1 MAASMRLRAKVWL
14 HQLELDR
21 ELASGADEHG
31 SAELAARA
39 DQLRS
44 VHFRRHLVANLDA
57 ALAKAA
63 HPPHW
68 HSGALPVCSR
78 EIMDARTALEALRET
93 LIGAQAPSVCGLAQ
107 ASCLIDD
114 PEGPLYHRRADG
126 TSLSELARRAA
137 LCCTEPAL

>member
-21 ELASGADEHG
+21 ELAGGADVHASPALEV
-31 SAELAARA
+31 RA
-39 DQLRS
+39 GQLRS
-44 VHFRRHLVANLDA
+44 AHFRRHLVANLDA

-63 HPPHW
+63 RPPHW
-68 HSGALPVCSR
+68 HSGAMPVCSR
-78 EIMDARTALEALRET
+78 EIIDARAALEALREA
-93 LIGAQAPSVCGLAQ
+93 LMSGDSPAVCGLAL

-126 TSLSELARRAA
+126 ASLSELARQAA
-137 LCCTEPAL
+137 RQIGR

>member
-21 ELASGADEHG
+21 ELARGADIQASPALE
-31 SAELAARA
+31 ARA
-39 DQLRS
+39 AQLRTA
-44 VHFRRHLVANLDA
+44 HFRRHLIANLDA

-68 HSGALPVCSR
+68 HSGGLPVCVS
-78 EIMDARTALEALRET
+78 EIRQARPALEALRDA
-93 LIGAQAPSVCGLAQ
+93 LQSGQAPSMSGLAL

-114 PEGPLYHRRADG
+114 PEGPMYHRSADG
-126 TSLSELARRAA
+126 PSLSELAQQAVVQIGR
-137 LCCTEPAL
+137 